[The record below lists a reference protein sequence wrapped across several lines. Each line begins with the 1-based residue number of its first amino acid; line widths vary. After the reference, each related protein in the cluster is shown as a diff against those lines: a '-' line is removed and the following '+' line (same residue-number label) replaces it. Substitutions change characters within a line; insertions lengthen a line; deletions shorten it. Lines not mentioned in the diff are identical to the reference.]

1 MKGINMS
8 KNEAPE
14 NTQKALI
21 VAAGKL
27 FTEQGTEGTSIRA
40 IAKMAGT
47 DSSMIKYYFGSKDG
61 LVNAVIDFVLE
72 PWESRTLTSYVRE
85 NEHLFATKDGQ
96 RQLVAEV
103 IALCFEFMAPDSEIP
118 WKNTFL
124 MQCTQHSHIGLQT
137 VLNKVVIPDSSLFM
151 EIFSRITG
159 NDDAESAHCWSLT
172 FTGAAFLFACNPA
185 LIQMAHPGKMLSP
198 SFYRRLQHFCTS
210 EALWALG
217 LADTK

>member
-1 MKGINMS
+1 MAKQT
-8 KNEAPE
+8 PQE
-14 NTQKALI
+14 NTRKALLM
-21 VAAGKL
+21 AAGKL
-27 FTEQGTEGTSIRA
+27 FTEQGMEGTSIRE
-40 IAKMAGT
+40 IAKAANT
-47 DSSMIKYYFGSKDG
+47 DSSMIKYYFGNKDG
-61 LVNAVIDFVLE
+61 LIKAVIEFVIE
-72 PWESRTLTSYVRE
+72 PWESRSLAHYVKE

-103 IALCFEFMAPDSEIP
+103 IALCFEFMAPDPELP

-124 MQCTQHSHIGLQT
+124 MQCTQHNHVGLHT
-137 VLNKVVIPDSSLFM
+137 VLERIVIPDSTLFI

-185 LIQMAHPGKMLSP
+185 LIQMAHPGRTLSP
-198 SFYRRLQHFCTS
+198 SFYRRLQHFCTT

-217 LADTK
+217 LAEIK

>member
-1 MKGINMS
+1 MS
-8 KNEAPE
+8 TQPVPE
-14 NTQKALI
+14 NTRKALI
-21 VAAGKL
+21 MAAGRL
-27 FTEQGTEGTSIRA
+27 FTRQGIEGTSIRE

-47 DSSMIKYYFGSKDG
+47 DSSMIKYYFGNKDG

-72 PWESRTLTSYVRE
+72 PWETRNLTNYVRE

-103 IALCFEFMAPDSEIP
+103 IALCFEFMAPDPEMP

-124 MQCTQHSHIGLQT
+124 MQCTQHNHIGLHT
-137 VLNKVVIPDSSLFM
+137 VLERIVVPDSTLFM

-172 FTGAAFLFACNPA
+172 FTGAAFIFACNPA
-185 LIQMAHPGKMLSP
+185 LIQMAHPGRMLSP
-198 SFYRRLQHFCTS
+198 SFYRRLQHFCTT

-217 LADTK
+217 LIDTK